1 VAEYMNPYNFVRLRP
16 MAEDARQVP
25 LGHKRLVKE
34 HNGEPAYSGR
44 LHGLITAFGP
54 LMVLSHDPADVRGR
68 PGEHRTFKRFF
79 HYPGDE
85 RPVIPASSLKGMV
98 RSIAEAACNGCLSVL
113 NEVYVK
119 RWDDFSDA
127 YPPSLHFCGGL
138 ETGGAFCPTCRVFG
152 TAPEKEA
159 GIAER
164 GAYPHAFQGKV
175 RFHDA
180 IFQGD
185 LRDIYW
191 GPITLIPL
199 LDPKV
204 SDRVWYHDPTR
215 GSSEHPLAG
224 RKFYYHHDDLEP
236 KADERAT
243 RFNSTVNPLKPGATF
258 AFTTEFRNLLE
269 SELDLLLYALELEPA
284 RGLVRVDGDAITF
297 NWRDI
302 KEHEGVYPKLGYG
315 KPAGLGS
322 VCVLVT
328 RMELLDL
335 TDRYGGQGDGWQKSL
350 EGKALRQ
357 FVDERKEQFQNAH
370 TYIADSGESKLQ
382 PYLADL
388 RNILRFPNNIAHFR
402 YPKMPDEFK
411 RYKREGI
418 KLPLPG
424 QEDQWEG

>member
-1 VAEYMNPYNFVRLRP
+1 MNPYNFVRLRP
-16 MAEDARQVP
+16 MAEGARQVP

-34 HNGEPAYSGR
+34 HNGEPVYSGR

-54 LMVLSHDPADVRGR
+54 LMVLSHDPADVEIEPNKHKR
-68 PGEHRTFKRFF
+68 FNRFF

-113 NEVYVK
+113 NVVYIK

-138 ETGGAFCPTCRVFG
+138 DTGSAFCPTCRVFG
-152 TAPEKEA
+152 TAPEGEER
-159 GIAER
+159 GTSER
-164 GAYPHAFQGKV
+164 GAYPQALQGKV

-185 LRDIYW
+185 LEDIYW
-191 GPITLIPL
+191 GSVTLIPL
-199 LDPKV
+199 LEPKV
-204 SDRVWYHDPTR
+204 SDRVWYYDPAR

-236 KADERAT
+236 KTDERAT
-243 RFNSTVNPLKPGATF
+243 RFNSTVNPLKPGAAF
-258 AFTTEFRNLLE
+258 AFTLDFRNLLE
-269 SELDLLLYALELEPA
+269 SELNLLLYALELEPA
-284 RGLVRVDGDAITF
+284 SELVQVDGDAITF
-297 NWRDI
+297 NWREVKKYKGI
-302 KEHEGVYPKLGYG
+302 YPKLGYG

-328 RMELLDL
+328 EMMLLDPVA
-335 TDRYGGQGDGWQKSL
+335 RYGGGRGWQKRLAGQELRKFVEAHKKRFRLSQTFVKD
-350 EGKALRQ
+350 GKRY
-357 FVDERKEQFQNAH
+357 R
-370 TYIADSGESKLQ
+370 Q
-382 PYLADL
+382 PYLSDL
-388 RNILRFPNNIAHFR
+388 RNILRFPNGIRRFR
-402 YPKMPDEFK
+402 YPSLDEFK
-411 RYKREGI
+411 RYEEKGI

-424 QEDQWEG
+424 REGRREG

>member
-1 VAEYMNPYNFVRLRP
+1 MAKYMNPYNFVRLRP

-25 LGHKRLVKE
+25 LGHKRLVSE
-34 HNGEPAYSGR
+34 YNGEPVYSGR
-44 LHGLITAFGP
+44 LRCLLTAFGP
-54 LMVLSHDPADVRGR
+54 LVVLSHDPADVQGK

-119 RWDDFSDA
+119 RWNNFSDA

-138 ETGGAFCPTCRVFG
+138 DTGGAFCPTCRIFG
-152 TAPEKEA
+152 TAPEKET
-159 GIAER
+159 GTAER
-164 GAYPHAFQGKV
+164 GAYPQAFQGKV
-175 RFHDA
+175 RFSDA

-185 LRDIYW
+185 LGDIYW
-191 GPITLIPL
+191 GPVTLIPL

-204 SDRVWYHDPTR
+204 SDRVWYHDPER
-215 GSSEHPLAG
+215 GSSQHPLAG

-236 KADERAT
+236 KTEKEAT

-258 AFTTEFRNLLE
+258 AFTLDFRNLLE
-269 SELDLLLYALELEPA
+269 SELNLLLYALELEPA
-284 RGLVRVDGDAITF
+284 QALVQVNGDAITF
-297 NWRDI
+297 NWQEV
-302 KEHEGVYPKLGYG
+302 KKHEGVYPKLGYG

-322 VCVLVT
+322 VCLLVT
-328 RMELLDL
+328 EMKLLDPAA
-335 TDRYGGQGDGWQKSL
+335 RYGGEGSGWHIQL
-350 EGKALRQ
+350 RGRRLRQ
-357 FVDERKEQFQNAH
+357 VIEDQKKRFRLSQTFVRDGKR
-370 TYIADSGESKLQ
+370 YRQ
-382 PYLADL
+382 PYLSDL
-388 RNILRFPNNIAHFR
+388 RNILRFPNNIVCFR

-411 RYKREGI
+411 RYRREGI

-424 QEDQWEG
+424 LEDQWEG